1 VQERATSGQLA
12 GQLGDE
18 LARLL
23 RCDAE
28 LAMAERMPEIRRAA
42 GDAAVLAAGVVA
54 LLFALAGGSWAAALG
69 IATEVPGWA
78 AALAVAGAWS
88 LVAAVA
94 LFVYE
99 HPRRLVSRLS
109 DQTQAEVI
117 QAAQAERSQAE
128 QSLRVTAAQL
138 AEALFHEAEARAMH
152 SAASAVSHG
161 VDEAEHEAGRLIS
174 QLADALREPGKAG
187 HGLLEWLKGDWEG
200 PSTKNPA

>member
-1 VQERATSGQLA
+1 VTSGQLA
-12 GQLGDE
+12 GQLGNE
-18 LARLL
+18 LAQLL

-28 LAMAERMPEIRRAA
+28 LAMAERMPEIRRTA
-42 GDAAVLAAGVVA
+42 GEAAVLAGGVVA

-69 IATEVPGWA
+69 LANEISGWA
-78 AALAVAGAWS
+78 AALVVAGVWL

-94 LFVYE
+94 LVVYE

-109 DQTQAEVI
+109 DQNQADVI
-117 QAAQAERSQAE
+117 ESAKAERAQAE

-138 AEALFHEAEARAMH
+138 AEALLHDAEARAMQ
-152 SAASAVSHG
+152 SAASAVSRG

-187 HGLLEWLKGDWEG
+187 HGLLEWLKGEGEG

>member
-1 VQERATSGQLA
+1 MTSGQLA
-12 GQLGDE
+12 GQLGNE
-18 LARLL
+18 LAQLL

-28 LAMAERMPEIRRAA
+28 LAMAERMPEIRRTA
-42 GDAAVLAAGVVA
+42 GEAAVLAGGVVA

-69 IATEVPGWA
+69 LANEISGWA
-78 AALAVAGAWS
+78 AALVVAGVWL

-94 LFVYE
+94 LVVYE

-109 DQTQAEVI
+109 DQNQADVI
-117 QAAQAERSQAE
+117 ESAKAERAQAE

-138 AEALFHEAEARAMH
+138 AEALLHDAEARAMQ
-152 SAASAVSHG
+152 SAASAVSRG

-187 HGLLEWLKGDWEG
+187 HGLLEWLKGEGEG